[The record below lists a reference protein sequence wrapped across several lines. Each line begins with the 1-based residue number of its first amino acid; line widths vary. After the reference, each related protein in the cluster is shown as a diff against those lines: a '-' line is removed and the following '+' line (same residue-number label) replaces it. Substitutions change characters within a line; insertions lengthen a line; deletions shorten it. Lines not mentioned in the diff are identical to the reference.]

1 MSGGSVKALSV
12 STPRIAL
19 RARRRW
25 LRDRSA
31 AVALTFALSVLP
43 VTLLIGI
50 GIDLGFV
57 TQSKAQ
63 LNAAADAAALAAAT
77 TAANGFTAGL
87 AQATYM
93 ALGQTAGSQWFDS
106 QGKTTLNTSTPTAT
120 VGVTQTGSVFLST
133 VTYQATVPTY
143 FGGIVGLATIPVSGV
158 SSATIS
164 TNSYVSVTFL
174 LDNSSSMLIA
184 STQAGVNQ
192 MNNVL
197 TPVNAGTPGL
207 PAGLTQQTLNAVPGA
222 NGLGALQCA
231 FACHWDAN
239 NNDYYGLARNNHI
252 QLRFDVV
259 QSAVA
264 SAIGEMIHEEVIASQ
279 FGVGIYTFG
288 NTLTQV
294 YPSSPG
300 QSTSTDLTSG
310 ENAAAAIQTPVG
322 PDAAN
327 TDFPA
332 VMAALAA
339 ASSAAGDGSTLATP
353 RKALIIVTDG
363 LADYGSRQIPGTE
376 GPIDP
381 ANCTAMKNLG
391 YSVYVLYTTYITTP
405 SNLVLP
411 FGNIDLLPYL
421 QGTATPGMAASL
433 QSCASGPTN
442 YAEASDPAAINTAM
456 TQMLKSALGN
466 GGRFTK

>member
-1 MSGGSVKALSV
+1 MSGVSVTALSGSNSRTV
-12 STPRIAL
+12 R
-19 RARRRW
+19 RARRRC

-31 AVALTFALSVLP
+31 AVALTFAISVLP

-50 GIDLGFV
+50 AVDLGFA

-87 AQATYM
+87 SNYI

-106 QGKTTLNTSTPTAT
+106 QGKMTLNTSTPTAT

-164 TNSYVSVTFL
+164 TNAYVSVTFL

-184 STQAGVNQ
+184 ALPAGVSNL
-192 MNNVL
+192 NAW
-197 TPVNAGTPGL
+197 TPIGASTPNK
-207 PAGLTQQTLNAVPGA
+207 PAGLTAGSVPS
-222 NGLGALQCA
+222 GLGGLKCA

-239 NNDYYGLARNNHI
+239 NNDYYGLARKNNV

-264 SAIGEMIHEEVIASQ
+264 AAIGQMITLELIPSQ

-288 NTLTQV
+288 TPAPNVLTKI
-294 YPSSPG
+294 YPANQTS
-300 QSTSTDLTSG
+300 STDLTDG
-310 ENAAAAIQTPVG
+310 VTAAAAIQSPVVI
-322 PDAAN
+322 DAAN
-327 TDFPA
+327 TDFPTA
-332 VMAALAA
+332 MAQLAQ
-339 ASSAAGDGSTLATP
+339 ASPAAGDGSSTTSP
-353 RKALIIVTDG
+353 KRALIIITDG
-363 LADYGSRQIPGTE
+363 LADYGSRSIPTTE
-376 GPIDP
+376 GPINP
-381 ANCTAMKNLG
+381 ANCNAMKALG
-391 YSVYVLYTTYITTP
+391 YSVYVLYTTYITDPEALILVNNTALYNYITVTP
-405 SNLVLP
+405 PAV
-411 FGNIDLLPYL
+411 
-421 QGTATPGMAASL
+421 SL
-433 QSCASGPTN
+433 MDTSLASCASAPSN
-442 YAEASDPAAINTAM
+442 YIKASSPADINTAM
-456 TQMLKSALGN
+456 TQLLKSALGN

>member
-1 MSGGSVKALSV
+1 MKAPSGSN
-12 STPRIAL
+12 PNIAPHAWRRCL
-19 RARRRW
+19 RG
-25 LRDRSA
+25 RSA
-31 AVALTFALSVLP
+31 AVALTFAISVLP
-43 VTLLIGI
+43 VTLLIGVA
-50 GIDLGFV
+50 IDLGFV
-57 TQSKAQ
+57 TQSEAQ

-77 TAANGFTAGL
+77 TAANGFAAGL
-87 AQATYM
+87 PNYI
-93 ALGQTAGSQWFDS
+93 ALGQTAGSQWFTS
-106 QGKTTLNTSTPTAT
+106 QGNTTLNTGTPVAT

-143 FGGIVGLATIPVSGV
+143 FGGIVGLWTIPVSGV

-164 TNSYVSVTFL
+164 TNVYVSVTFM

-184 STQAGVNQ
+184 ATPAGVAL
-192 MNNVL
+192 MNTL

-207 PAGLTQQTLNAVPGA
+207 PAGLTQHTLNAVPGA
-222 NGLGALQCA
+222 NGLGGMQCA
-231 FACHWDAN
+231 FACHWDTN
-239 NNDYYGLARNNHI
+239 NNDYYGLARNNNV

-264 SAIGEMIHEEVIASQ
+264 SAIGEMINEELIASQ
-279 FGVGIYTFG
+279 FSVGIYTFG
-288 NTLTQV
+288 STLTRV
-294 YPSSPG
+294 YPSSPS

-310 ENAAAAIQTPVG
+310 EQAAAAIQTPVG
-322 PDAAN
+322 SDAAN

-332 VMAALAA
+332 VMASLAA

-363 LADYGSRQIPGTE
+363 LADYGSRQIPTTE
-376 GPIDP
+376 GPINP

-405 SNLVLP
+405 SNLLLP
-411 FGNIDLLPYL
+411 FGNINLLPYL
-421 QGTATPGMAASL
+421 QGTATPGMASSL
-433 QSCASGPTN
+433 QSCASGPSN
-442 YAEASDPAAINTAM
+442 YAEASDPAAITAAM